1 MNLVRSED
9 STKKEGIKDL
19 PQGMTVFNKNKVN
32 LKKQPM
38 FFGAPLGVQRYDSYK
53 YPVFDKLTQQQLGY
67 FWRPEEVSLQKDRA
81 DYQSLRDEQK
91 HIFTSNLKYQ
101 ILLDSVQG
109 RGPGMAFIPY
119 CSLPELEAAMT
130 AWEFMELIHSRSYTY
145 IIKNVYPDPSDVFDT
160 ILDDQKILSRAE
172 SVTKAYNDFINA
184 AQNFGSGPM
193 WEHYLDGVPNAQN
206 ELYELKRKLYRAVA
220 NVNILEGI
228 RFYVSF
234 ACSFAFGELK
244 LMEGS
249 AKIISLIARDEN
261 QHLVL
266 TQNIMNKWRDGD
278 DPDMLQIAKEEEEN
292 VIDMFRK
299 AVEEEKEWAQYL
311 FKDGSMIGLNDKLL
325 IQYVEWIANRRMKA
339 IGLKPIFD
347 IPAKN
352 NPLPWTEHWIS
363 SKGLQVAPQETEVE
377 SYVVGGI
384 KQDLKKDAF
393 SGFKL

>member
-1 MNLVRSED
+1 MKRSVNPVP
-9 STKKEGIKDL
+9 SKL
-19 PQGMTVFNKNKVN
+19 NGMTVFNTEHVDT
-32 LKKQPM
+32 KKQPM
-38 FFGAPLGVQRYDSYK
+38 FFGKPLGVQRYDSYK
-53 YPVFDKLTQQQLGY
+53 YPNFDRLTTQQLGY
-67 FWRPEEVSLQKDRA
+67 FWRPEEVSLQKDRG
-81 DYQSLRDEQK
+81 DYQTLRPEQK

-101 ILLDSVQG
+101 TMLDSVQG

-119 CSLPELEAAMT
+119 CSLPELEACMEV
-130 AWEFMELIHSRSYTY
+130 WGFMEMIHSRSYTY
-145 IIKNVYPDPSDVFDT
+145 IVKNVYSDPSEVFDT
-160 ILDDQKILSRAE
+160 ILSDERIMERSA
-172 SVTKAYNDFINA
+172 SVTEAYDNFINQ
-184 AQNFGSGPM
+184 AQEWGQGNFWQPDAKGSPSAE
-193 WEHYLDGVPNAQN
+193 WSLKD
-206 ELYELKRKLYRAVA
+206 LKRQLYRAIM

-266 TQNIMNKWRDGD
+266 TQNILKNWREGD
-278 DPDMLQIAKEEEEN
+278 DPDMVQIMKEEEEWTYK
-292 VIDMFRK
+292 MFDK
-299 AVEEEKEWAQYL
+299 CVNEEKKWAEYL

-325 IQYVEWIANRRMKA
+325 YQYVEWIANKRLKA
-339 IGLKPIFD
+339 INLRPQYD
-347 IPAKN
+347 IAAKN
-352 NPLPWTEHWIS
+352 NPLPWTQHWIS

-384 KQDLKKDAF
+384 KQDVKKDTF